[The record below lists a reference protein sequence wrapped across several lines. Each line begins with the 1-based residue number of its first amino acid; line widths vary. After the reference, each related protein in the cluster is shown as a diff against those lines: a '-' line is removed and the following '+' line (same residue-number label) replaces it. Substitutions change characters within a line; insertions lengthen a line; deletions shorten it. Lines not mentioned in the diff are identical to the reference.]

1 MRLGQLA
8 RKLERTPTEII
19 EFLVSKGIAID
30 EGVNSKLDVSQVGA
44 VIEHFAPDLKVSSIN
59 EPDEP
64 IAESG
69 ISEKIE
75 EKPAENLVEEK
86 LQESD
91 PSQPES
97 TDVIRAPKVE
107 LAGLKVLGK
116 IDLPEPKKK
125 QDETPSETPGTET
138 PREFK
143 KDRRHSNA
151 NRSNRPAK
159 NPIALKREQ
168 EAMEAQRKREE
179 ELRLQKERRTQN
191 YLKKVKSHQPTKAAR
206 IIKEDAEQLSAAEL
220 REKPKTWW
228 GKLFQWFTGHGQ

>member
-19 EFLVSKGIAID
+19 EFLGTTGIAID
-30 EGVNSKLDVSQVGA
+30 EGVNIKLDVSQVA
-44 VIEHFAPDLKVSSIN
+44 VVLDHFAPHLNVGSIN

-64 IAESG
+64 AAESV
-69 ISEKIE
+69 ISERVE
-75 EKPAENLVEEK
+75 EVQAENLV
-86 LQESD
+86 QDNPPDAD
-91 PSQPES
+91 PSQPEPG
-97 TDVIRAPKVE
+97 DVIRAPKVE

-125 QDETPSETPGTET
+125 QPDQAPETAGTET
-138 PREFK
+138 PRELRK
-143 KDRRHSNA
+143 ERRNQNA

-168 EAMEAQRKREE
+168 EALVAQQKREE
-179 ELRLQKERRTQN
+179 ELKLQKERRTQN
-191 YLKKVKSHQPTKAAR
+191 YLKKVKSHQPTKAAK

-220 REKPKTWW
+220 KEKPKTWW
-228 GKLFQWFTGHGQ
+228 GKLKRWFTQYGQ